1 MSNQII
7 EDLNWRYTTK
17 HYDEN
22 KKISK
27 EDMETIKEALRM
39 SASSINSQP
48 WKFIIIESDEAKQ
61 RFHKTFEKNFQ
72 FNQKHATHAS
82 HSILFAHKTHFV
94 KEDYKRRVD
103 VEVESGH
110 LAKDMYDQM
119 MGAIAF
125 ADMCADENGNNS
137 TWTKA
142 QTYIALGNILHVLAR
157 LKIDSTSMEGVDAV
171 AIKEEFA
178 KEIGE
183 GYECTFALSLG
194 YHKDGEDYNFGK
206 PKARLPQDEIIKTI

>member
-17 HYDEN
+17 HYDES
-22 KKISK
+22 KTISK

-48 WKFIIIESDEAKQ
+48 WKFIIIESDEAKK
-61 RFHKTFEKNFQ
+61 RFHKTFEENFQ

-82 HSILFAHKTHFV
+82 HSILFAHKTHFA

-110 LAKDMYDQM
+110 LAKEMYDQM

-125 ADMCADENGNNS
+125 AEMVADENGNNAA
-137 TWTKA
+137 WTKA
-142 QTYIALGNILHVLAR
+142 QSYIALGNILHVLAR
-157 LKIDSTSMEGVDAV
+157 LKIDSTPMEGVDGA
-171 AIKEEFA
+171 AIKKEFA
-178 KEIGE
+178 KELGE

-194 YHKDGEDYNFGK
+194 YRKEGEDYNAGK
-206 PKARLPQDEIIKTI
+206 PKARLAQEEIIEIL